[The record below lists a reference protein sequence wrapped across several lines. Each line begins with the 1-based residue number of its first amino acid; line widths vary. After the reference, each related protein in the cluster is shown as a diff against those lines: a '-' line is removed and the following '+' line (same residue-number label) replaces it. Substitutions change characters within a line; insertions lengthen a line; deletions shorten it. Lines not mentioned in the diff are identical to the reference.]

1 MDDWKQVPSVIPTRP
16 SQQSARSG
24 NDGWLEDRI
33 ELLLSAY
40 RKDDYSDARK
50 FVVQLGMILERYPP
64 EVVEY
69 VTDPMTGIQRRQT
82 FPPSIA
88 EVVSACEAEVIH
100 REKISRYRSMPPP
113 VSLPRAQFS
122 ATDSYEAMF
131 AKHGRPHGVFE
142 DGRQLVYKG

>member
-1 MDDWKQVPSVIPTRP
+1 MDDWKEIPSAIP
-16 SQQSARSG
+16 SQSQPSQKHLNAA
-24 NDGWLEDRI
+24 WLAKRI
-33 ELLLSAY
+33 AMLFSAY
-40 RKDDYSDARK
+40 RKDDYHDPEGFLA
-50 FVVQLGMILERYPP
+50 QLGAILERYPP
-64 EVVEY
+64 AVVEY

-122 ATDSYEAMF
+122 AIDSYEAMF

-142 DGRQLVYKG
+142 EGRQLVYKG